1 MEILDIVAYFVKNSK
16 TQLSKGRLNK
26 LIYLADWKY
35 SLNYGKQIS
44 NIAWKFNHYGP
55 YVDDIENFIC
65 NDSLKRFKIEV
76 DRTYYGG
83 SKYTVI
89 VKKDVNFTNPNQ
101 EEKEVLDIIIKLTD
115 KLNWTDFINLV
126 YSTYPIKVSERG
138 EILDLVT
145 LAQQYRDR

>member
-1 MEILDIVAYFVKNSK
+1 MEILDIAAYFVKNSE

-55 YVDDIENFIC
+55 YVDDVENSIS
-65 NDSLKRFKIEV
+65 NDLLHRFEIQAAA
-76 DRTYYGG
+76 TYYGDV
-83 SKYTVI
+83 KYIITI
-89 VKKDVNFTNPNQ
+89 KKDLNFISPNQ
-101 EEKEVLDIIIKLTD
+101 KEKEVLDIIIKLTD

-138 EILDLVT
+138 EKLDLVT